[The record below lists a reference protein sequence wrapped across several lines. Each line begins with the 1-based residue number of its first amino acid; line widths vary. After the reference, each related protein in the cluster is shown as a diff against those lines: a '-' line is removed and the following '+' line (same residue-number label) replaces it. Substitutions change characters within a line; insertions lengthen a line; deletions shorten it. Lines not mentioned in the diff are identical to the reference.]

1 MTSRTI
7 PTTPA
12 VAETIPHRA
21 EIQIVN
27 GRMASAVA
35 TSAKPSHLT
44 APIPYFFLAAFFAS
58 LACRASAFRF
68 FWLRRRLRRLRL
80 VFLPIFSPF
89 LWFAVRIIAQSL
101 YHPLMT
107 DLKKLGR
114 YEVKGV
120 LGKGAMGLVY
130 DGHDPQLNRR
140 VAIKTILTKNMDEA
154 TAKHYAMRFKR
165 EVRAV
170 AKVNHANIVQ
180 VYDFGTEGDLNYIV
194 MEHIQG
200 KELKDALETKQR
212 FDLASIFRMMGE
224 LLGALE
230 FAHAAGVIHRDIKP
244 ANVMLDA
251 KGHVKLADFG
261 VARVNDPDAEG
272 EKTRVGAII
281 GTPAYMSPEQT
292 QGQPIDHRTDL
303 FSAGILFY
311 QLLTGSKP
319 FDGTGWTL
327 AKKIIQD
334 DPVWPSTLLEVPNT
348 FDRVV
353 ARALAKDPEQRYQT
367 AKKFADDLKKL
378 AAGKE
383 PEAPPLAAPKPAA
396 PAAAAAPA
404 AGGEADKEFW
414 EGVKDSDDPD
424 DVKLY
429 LEQFPT
435 GAFAEQAKQKIAAL
449 KK

>member
-1 MTSRTI
+1 
-7 PTTPA
+7 
-12 VAETIPHRA
+12 
-21 EIQIVN
+21 
-27 GRMASAVA
+27 
-35 TSAKPSHLT
+35 
-44 APIPYFFLAAFFAS
+44 
-58 LACRASAFRF
+58 
-68 FWLRRRLRRLRL
+68 
-80 VFLPIFSPF
+80 
-89 LWFAVRIIAQSL
+89 
-101 YHPLMT
+101 MT

-114 YEVKGV
+114 YEIKGV

-311 QLLTGSKP
+311 QLLTGNKP

-334 DPVWPSTLLEVPNT
+334 DPVWPSTLLEVPTT

-367 AKKFADDLKKL
+367 AKKFAEDLKKL

-383 PEAPPLAAPKPAA
+383 PEAPPIAAPKPAAA
-396 PAAAAAPA
+396 PAAAAAA
-404 AGGEADKEFW
+404 VNNEADKEFW